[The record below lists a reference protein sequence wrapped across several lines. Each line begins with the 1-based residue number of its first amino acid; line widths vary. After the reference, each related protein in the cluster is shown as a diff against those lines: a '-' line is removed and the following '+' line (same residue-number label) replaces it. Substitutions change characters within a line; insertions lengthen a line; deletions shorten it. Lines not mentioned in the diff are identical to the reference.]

1 MRVVHLC
8 THTGSRGG
16 AARASYRLHRVLS
29 ERGIFSTVLAF
40 SSDTEDSSVH
50 ILGKSSVKQRFARKL
65 GQKVESI
72 VQAYARPGPQN
83 VWTAGLVSPLAIDEH
98 PEVLRADVVILY
110 WVGGGF
116 ISLRRIGKLL
126 RLGIPI
132 VWRLSDMWPFTGGCH
147 YSLGCDRYRQRC
159 GLCPQLESRFD
170 VDLSRLVWHYKRSS
184 WDLASLTVVCPSNWM
199 AGCARESSL
208 FSGADVRVIHTGV
221 DTSMYRPRERG
232 AARDLLGIPRDA
244 KVVMAGADGLTFSDG
259 RKGGQHLF
267 DTLVQVQRALPE
279 VLLAAFGTRQIPQG
293 IRGVALGAIND
304 ERLLAA
310 AYCASDLFVSTSLED
325 NLPNT
330 ILEALACGLPVA
342 AFGIEG
348 VRDALSGDTGVVV
361 DPGDVEG
368 LASGIV
374 RCLRDDEARHRMG
387 DRAREAALMRFDL
400 DRQGGLYAD
409 LVRGLH
415 ARRTNEHTVIP
426 NR

>member
-1 MRVVHLC
+1 
-8 THTGSRGG
+8 
-16 AARASYRLHRVLS
+16 
-29 ERGIFSTVLAF
+29 
-40 SSDTEDSSVH
+40 
-50 ILGKSSVKQRFARKL
+50 
-65 GQKVESI
+65 
-72 VQAYARPGPQN
+72 
-83 VWTAGLVSPLAIDEH
+83 
-98 PEVLRADVVILY
+98 
-110 WVGGGF
+110 
-116 ISLRRIGKLL
+116 
-126 RLGIPI
+126 
-132 VWRLSDMWPFTGGCH
+132 
-147 YSLGCDRYRQRC
+147 
-159 GLCPQLESRFD
+159 
-170 VDLSRLVWHYKRSS
+170 
-184 WDLASLTVVCPSNWM
+184 M